1 MSTANTCNEIRK
13 YSYTFLKQNNFFK
26 IGSNDLIFFEKLEEL
41 VYVTCKKIS
50 GKVTSGCEKKVNGR
64 HLPLFYQD
72 L

>member
-1 MSTANTCNEIRK
+1 MFTANTCNKIRK

-26 IGSNDLIFFEKLEEL
+26 IGPSDLILFEKLEEL

-50 GKVTSGCEKKVNGR
+50 GKVTSDCKEKVNGR
-64 HLPLFYQD
+64 HLRLFYLD